1 MTDTDTEPSTYDQ
14 ATTMIEQAWG
24 HPIDAL
30 EDLAHHRP
38 VEDPLLRS
46 AMHIR
51 ASLAVSSNAAAVHQ
65 DRLHALTRPG
75 HTPPFYDLDRLT
87 RTAAD
92 LRVAH
97 AESLTSLRAIR
108 CITDTREA
116 TLRAAPA
123 PAARLAQA
131 AAARSTRIPH
141 RPAADPPT
149 VPPAAAPPATGSTPR
164 R

>member
-1 MTDTDTEPSTYDQ
+1 MTDTDTVPSTYDQ

-24 HPIDAL
+24 QPIDDL
-30 EDLAHHRP
+30 ETLAHRRRID
-38 VEDPLLRS
+38 DPLLHS

-51 ASLAVSSNAAAVHQ
+51 SLLTVSSNAAAVHQ

-75 HTPPFYDLDRLT
+75 HTPPFYDLDRIT

-97 AESLTSLRAIR
+97 AESLTYLRAIR

-116 TLRAAPA
+116 AQRAQPA
-123 PAARLAQA
+123 PAAHLAQA
-131 AAARSTRIPH
+131 ATTRSTHTPH
-141 RPAADPPT
+141 QPPADPPT
-149 VPPAAAPPATGSTPR
+149 VPPAATTPATASTPR

>member
-1 MTDTDTEPSTYDQ
+1 MTDTDSEPSTYDQ

-24 HPIDAL
+24 QPIDDL
-30 EDLAHHRP
+30 ETLAHHRR
-38 VEDPLLRS
+38 VEDPLLHS

-51 ASLAVSSNAAAVHQ
+51 SLLTVSSNAAAVHQ

-97 AESLTSLRAIR
+97 SESLTYLHAIR
-108 CITDTREA
+108 CITDAHEA
-116 TLRAAPA
+116 IQPSAPA

-131 AAARSTRIPH
+131 ASARSTRTPH
-141 RPAADPPT
+141 QPPADPPT
-149 VPPAAAPPATGSTPR
+149 VPPAAAPPATPGAPR

>member
-1 MTDTDTEPSTYDQ
+1 MNDTDTEPSTYDQ
-14 ATTMIEQAWG
+14 ATTMIESAWG
-24 HPIDAL
+24 QPIDAL
-30 EDLAHHRP
+30 EALAHRRP

-51 ASLAVSSNAAAVHQ
+51 ASLVVSSNAAVVHQ

-75 HTPPFYDLDRLT
+75 RTPPFYDLDRIT

-97 AESLTSLRAIR
+97 AESLTYLRAVR
-108 CITDTREA
+108 CITDAREA

-123 PAARLAQA
+123 PPARLAQA
-131 AAARSTRIPH
+131 ATARSTHTPH
-141 RPAADPPT
+141 QPPGDPPT
-149 VPPAAAPPATGSTPR
+149 VPPATAPPATTGAPR